1 MSMEQAHNALRR
13 MVDRRQR
20 PEVVTGT
27 VSRVNGLLCDVL
39 PSDGGAELLDVRLK
53 PSSSAGEAGCY
64 AVPRQGSTVTV
75 AMLQGNTNVWAVLQ
89 VQDIAR
95 WVVRVHGGAR
105 VEVLPNG
112 MVELNGAQYG
122 GLVRVNELRL
132 ELQKVTTWLSAI
144 RQAIAA
150 APVSPG
156 DGGAAFKA
164 SVSLS
169 LSSLQL
175 PDYSGIE
182 SQKVKHGGA

>member
-1 MSMEQAHNALRR
+1 MSMEHAHNALRR
-13 MVDRRQR
+13 MVDRRQM
-20 PEVVTGT
+20 PQVVTGT
-27 VSRVNGLLCDVL
+27 VSRVNGLLCDVQ
-39 PSDGGAELLDVRLK
+39 PSDGGAELLDVRMK

-75 AMLQGNTNVWAVLQ
+75 AMLQGNANVWAVVQ
-89 VQDIAR
+89 VQDIER
-95 WVVRVHGGAR
+95 WVVRVNGNAR

-122 GLVRVNELRL
+122 GLVRVNELRV

-150 APVSPG
+150 APVAPG

-164 SVSLS
+164 AVSAVLGP
-169 LSSLQL
+169 LPL
-175 PDYSGIE
+175 PDYNNIE
-182 SQKVKHGGA
+182 SQRTKHGA

>member
-20 PEVVTGT
+20 PEVITGT

-53 PSSSAGEAGCY
+53 PSSSAGDAGCY
-64 AVPRQGSTVTV
+64 AVPRQGSTVAV
-75 AMLQGNTNVWAVLQ
+75 AMLQGNANVWAVLQ
-89 VQDIAR
+89 VQDIER
-95 WVVRVHGGAR
+95 WVVRVNGGGR

-132 ELQKVTTWLSAI
+132 ELQKVTTWLSSI

-150 APVSPG
+150 APVSGG
-156 DGGAAFKA
+156 DGGATFKA
-164 SVSLS
+164 AVSAVLGP
-169 LSSLQL
+169 L
-175 PDYSGIE
+175 PLPEYGNIE
-182 SQKVKHGGA
+182 SQRVKHGA